1 MSNGSITTKLAVS
14 LFVLA
19 GCGVAAPMTDAG
31 NDDGAMRDEGRS
43 IDVTDAA
50 APADALDTADAIP
63 PIAQDGASDGASAR
77 CPLGLSERWS
87 CEDATSRARCVS
99 GAVERVRCAYGCND
113 RPGADAVCSCG
124 AMSNF
129 TVWNCLPTGDLGRC
143 SSGAWLEQSCMGRG
157 CAAMPA
163 GVDDVCRAPPAST
176 PLQALLDRLGPTCA
190 TLSAGTRCAIAVRD
204 LATGERA
211 SYQGAE
217 RFQSAS
223 SAKAL
228 WVAAAVLDRG
238 TAAVEPFA
246 TPVFRD
252 SSNDAAGSVIDLLA
266 SPERVNAFYR
276 GEAGMTNSSLCRW
289 NTGGR
294 TRQPSNCVPWSGAS
308 NYFTADDATEFL
320 SRLGQGRL
328 FGEPRLATMLR
339 WMTLSPRTGS
349 PGGVLGTQLPASARA
364 SMQHKAG
371 WIPDLGNHND
381 IGLVEYAPGRF
392 YAVSI
397 LATGTAANFW
407 LRQAPWIEF
416 ASCVVFHGV
425 ARDVADPFS
434 PCRRP

>member
-1 MSNGSITTKLAVS
+1 
-14 LFVLA
+14 
-19 GCGVAAPMTDAG
+19 
-31 NDDGAMRDEGRS
+31 
-43 IDVTDAA
+43 
-50 APADALDTADAIP
+50 
-63 PIAQDGASDGASAR
+63 
-77 CPLGLSERWS
+77 
-87 CEDATSRARCVS
+87 
-99 GAVERVRCAYGCND
+99 
-113 RPGADAVCSCG
+113 
-124 AMSNF
+124 
-129 TVWNCLPTGDLGRC
+129 
-143 SSGAWLEQSCMGRG
+143 
-157 CAAMPA
+157 MPA
-163 GVDDVCRAPPAST
+163 GVDDVCRAPPSSA

-190 TLSAGTRCAIAVRD
+190 AVSSGTRCAIAVHD
-204 LATGERA
+204 LASGERA
-211 SYQGAE
+211 SYRGAE

-238 TAAVEPFA
+238 TAVVEPFA

-328 FGEPRLATMLR
+328 FGEPRRSTMLR
-339 WMTLSPRTGS
+339 WMTLSPRSGS

-381 IGLVEYAPGRF
+381 IGLIEYAPGRV
-392 YAVSI
+392 YAISI